1 VKILEDLIGSL
12 RGDAPARE
20 VRVGRF
26 WTAVLSRGCG
36 LASTVGP
43 EVHEHGAVCVG
54 EAGRLAGRS
63 ALELTGLAHSES
75 TLEAGIGLAA
85 INLGRPL
92 PDPLAT
98 PLSGPHRQREE
109 KLQKPSRTFSFWL
122 AVSSSPKK
130 DRRSSR

>member
-1 VKILEDLIGSL
+1 VKILDDVIATLKE
-12 RGDAPARE
+12 DAPVRW

-26 WTAVLSRGCG
+26 WTAVLSRGFG

-43 EVHEHGAVCVG
+43 EVHEHGAVYVE
-54 EAGRLAGRS
+54 EAG
-63 ALELTGLAHSES
+63 GLAHSDC

-85 INLGRPL
+85 PQTGSLGH
-92 PDPLAT
+92 
-98 PLSGPHRQREE
+98 HRQREE